1 MFWKRKKKRAEGE
14 LDLLETEEPMHASN
28 GGQEEKL
35 TTYKVALRIGAFD
48 QAGSDGRQVTRAN
61 PVTGAI
67 ATTVSVASV
76 ADVQSA
82 VDAAHQAFQSWSKTG
97 PNHRREI
104 LLKAADIIQSKAAEF
119 SAIVMAETGATKM
132 WGGFNAKL
140 GAEIM
145 REAAAMTTRLVGETI
160 PADRP
165 GTLSL
170 AIRRPVG
177 VMVGMAPWNAP
188 VILGVRAVA
197 MPIAC
202 GNTVVMKASEACPMT
217 HRLIVDCLIE
227 AGLPEGVCNFISHD
241 PADAPEIVEALVT
254 HPKVKRINFTGSTK
268 VGKIIAAHAAKDL
281 KPVLLELGGKA
292 PFVVLG
298 DANLDEAVRAAAFGA
313 FMNQGQICMST
324 ERIIVDES
332 VADRFVE
339 KLKAKVGSFKTG
351 NPAEEGV
358 QIGGVVDIRTIE
370 HVQSLLADA
379 EAQGA
384 SIALRGE
391 AEGSIMS
398 PNLVDSV
405 SQTMRLWS
413 EESFGPIVCVARAR
427 DDAHAIELANDT
439 EYGLSAAVFG
449 SDISRAMEVA
459 DAIESGICH
468 INGPTVF
475 DEAQMPF
482 GGVKASGYGRFGG
495 TFGVDQFTEVKWM
508 TINSKPLKYPL

>member
-1 MFWKRKKKRAEGE
+1 MFWKKKVKAVEVAVQR
-14 LDLLETEEPMHASN
+14 LEASDAN
-28 GGQEEKL
+28 AARIKEQVVSPYSVK
-35 TTYKVALRIGAFD
+35 LRIGD
-48 QAGSDGRQVTRAN
+48 IDHAGSDDRRIQRIGPLTGE
-61 PVTGAI
+61 PV
-67 ATTVSVASV
+67 SEVAAASIL
-76 ADVQSA
+76 D
-82 VDAAHQAFQSWSKTG
+82 VDAVVKSAHDAFQTWGKTG

-145 REAAAMTTRLVGETI
+145 REAASMTTRLTGETI

-177 VMVGMAPWNAP
+177 VMVGIAPWNAP
-188 VILGVRAVA
+188 VILGVRAIA

-227 AGLPEGVCNFISHD
+227 AGLPEGVCNFISND
-241 PADAPEIVEALVT
+241 PADAPQIVEELVT
-254 HPKVKRINFTGSTK
+254 HRLVKRINFTGSTR

-292 PFVVLG
+292 PFVVLD

-324 ERIIVDES
+324 ERIIVSDS
-332 VADRFVE
+332 VGDAFVQ
-339 KLKAKVGSFKTG
+339 KLKERVNGFKTG
-351 NPAEEGV
+351 DPVEDGV
-358 QIGGVVDIRTIE
+358 QIGGVVDIKTVE
-370 HVQSLLADA
+370 HVKSLVEDA
-379 EAQGA
+379 EARGA
-384 SIALRGE
+384 EIILRGQ
-391 AEGSIMS
+391 ANGAIMS
-398 PNLVDSV
+398 PNLVDGVTQS
-405 SQTMRLWS
+405 MRLWS

-427 DDAHAIELANDT
+427 DDEHAIELANDT

-449 SDISRAMEVA
+449 SDISRAVEVA
-459 DAIESGICH
+459 NAIESGICH

-482 GGVKASGYGRFGG
+482 GGVKGSGYGRFGG
-495 TFGVDQFTEVKWM
+495 TFGINEFTDVRWM
-508 TINSKPLKYPL
+508 TINSKTLRYPL

>member
-1 MFWKRKKKRAEGE
+1 MFWKKKSK
-14 LDLLETEEPMHASN
+14 HASTN
-28 GGQEEKL
+28 DMRANEPETRGASRNDQEDKL
-35 TTYKVALRIGAFD
+35 SLYNVSLRIGAD
-48 QAGSDGRQVTRAN
+48 DVPSSDRKTLSRVG
-61 PVTGAI
+61 PVTGDVV
-67 ATTVSVASV
+67 TTVAAAGVS
-76 ADVQSA
+76 DVNSA
-82 VDAAHQAFQSWSKTG
+82 IESAHKAYQTWSQTG

-104 LLKAADIIQSKAAEF
+104 LLKAADIIQSKAAQF

-145 REAAAMTTRLVGETI
+145 REAAAMTTRLLGETI

-165 GTLSL
+165 GTLSM
-170 AIRRPVG
+170 AIRKPVG
-177 VMVGMAPWNAP
+177 VMVGIAPWNAP

-202 GNTVVMKASEACPMT
+202 GNTVVMKASESCPMT

-241 PADAPEIVEALVT
+241 PADAPQIVEALVT
-254 HPKVKRINFTGSTK
+254 HPLVKRVNFTGSTK

-292 PFVVLG
+292 PFIVLD

-324 ERIIVDES
+324 ERIIVAES
-332 VADRFVE
+332 VADEFVS
-339 KLKAKVGSFKTG
+339 KLKAKVESFKTG
-351 NPAEEGV
+351 NPAEDGV
-358 QIGGVVDIRTIE
+358 QIGGVVDIRTIG
-370 HVQSLLADA
+370 HVESLVADA
-379 EAQGA
+379 EQNSA
-384 SIALRGE
+384 SIVLRG
-391 AEGSIMS
+391 AANGAIMS
-398 PNLVDSV
+398 PNLVDKV
-405 SQTMRLWS
+405 TQDMRLWS

-427 DDAHAIELANDT
+427 DDDHAVELANDT

-459 DAIESGICH
+459 NAIESGICH